1 MISIQYFA
9 ASNALFTRLKHTA
22 IICLAISLSACA
34 PHTHEIAYTG
44 KTTVEHIVLVSID
57 GLRPDAINA
66 NNAPHLYQL
75 TQTGLY
81 YPNAQTIQRSVT
93 LPSHAS
99 MLTGLDSMHHKIDKN
114 KSLAG
119 YLTFPT
125 VLKMLKEDGQST
137 AAFFSKKKLNFLF
150 PPDSIDYIYARGQ
163 NGIDSQQT
171 TAHQLA
177 SEFARNWD
185 KNAFNLTFIHIREPD
200 MAGHRHGWMSDAY
213 LNQAVP
219 IADQAIG
226 QIHSSIKN
234 SRYANNTLLII
245 TADHG
250 GKDKIHWGNRQED
263 LTIPW
268 LAVFPHM
275 KAVTHREENVSI
287 YDTTPTILYLLG
299 TAIPT
304 GLDGQVI
311 PGIQALFPVSDKT
324 VSH

>member
-1 MISIQYFA
+1 MSIQYFA
-9 ASNALFTRLKHTA
+9 ASGALFIRLKQAA

-34 PHTHEIAYTG
+34 PQTRKTFATG
-44 KTTVEHIVLVSID
+44 KTIVEHIVLVSID

-81 YPNAQTIQRSVT
+81 YPAAQTIQRSVT
-93 LPSHAS
+93 LPSHTS
-99 MLTGLDSMHHKIDKN
+99 MLTGLDSRQHNIYKN
-114 KSLAG
+114 KSLPG
-119 YLTFPT
+119 FIMPPT
-125 VLKMLKEDGQST
+125 VLKMLKKEGKST
-137 AAFFSKKKLNFLF
+137 ATFFSKEKLNFLF

-171 TAHQLA
+171 TARHLA
-177 SEFARNWD
+177 SEFARRWD
-185 KNAFNLTFIHIREPD
+185 KNGFNLTFIHIREPD
-200 MAGHRHGWMSDAY
+200 IAGHRHGWMSDAY

-219 IADQAIG
+219 AADQAIG

-250 GKDKIHWGNRQED
+250 GKDKTHSGNRQED

-268 LAVFPHM
+268 LAVFPLM
-275 KAVTHREENVSI
+275 KAVTHHEKNVSI

-299 TAIPT
+299 TPIPT

-311 PGIQALFPVSDKT
+311 PGIQALFPVRDKR
-324 VSH
+324 VSP